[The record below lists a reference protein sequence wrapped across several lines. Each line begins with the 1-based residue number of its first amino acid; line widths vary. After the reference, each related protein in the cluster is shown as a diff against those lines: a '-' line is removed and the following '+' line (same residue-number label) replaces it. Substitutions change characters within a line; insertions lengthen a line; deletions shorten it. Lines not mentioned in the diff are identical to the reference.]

1 MVKGISHG
9 SSKPLFLVRIQVC
22 LLNTELTMEQDE
34 LGWVSKNMEW
44 AIIPYGK
51 KFMTIYC
58 GQQISVHNTMDTA
71 KKFIQKEMKRK

>member
-1 MVKGISHG
+1 MN
-9 SSKPLFLVRIQVC
+9 Q
-22 LLNTELTMEQDE
+22 NEE

-58 GQQISVHNTMDTA
+58 GQQISVHNKFEIA
-71 KKFIQKEMKRK
+71 KKFVDKQINTKSKSKLQID